1 MLLAFADLIEAH
13 AEEVSVVEAIDAGKP
28 VTDCRDQP
36 DEVAADLAGAAF
48 WNAGQNCTAG
58 SRVLVDRSIKDELDV
73 GTPFGGYET
82 SGLGGRDKG
91 LEALEQ
97 YTELTTI
104 GITLR

>member
-1 MLLAFADLIEAH
+1 MLFAFADLIEAH

-28 VTDCRDQP
+28 VTDCRDQL

-48 WNAGQNCTAG
+48 WTAGQNCTAG
-58 SRVLVDRSIKDELDV
+58 SRILVDRSIKDELDV
-73 GTPFGGYET
+73 GTPFGGYKT
-82 SGLGGRDKG
+82 SGFGGRDKG

-104 GITLR
+104 WITLR